1 MSFSLCNKGSS
12 FFAFLKCQTF
22 ILPMVQVNYVTV
34 KSNKNRYL
42 FKNLEICIHTYI
54 YISIYTYR
62 YICVHIYIQMLCI
75 GIKRESLVRC
85 VCVCLALGLCS
96 LGKDDVLVLE
106 IIRMQ

>member
-1 MSFSLCNKGSS
+1 MSFSLWNKGSS

-62 YICVHIYIQMLCI
+62 YICVHIYTNAMYRYKERITGQ
-75 GIKRESLVRC
+75 VC
-85 VCVCLALGLCS
+85 VCVFGFGIMLIG
-96 LGKDDVLVLE
+96 
-106 IIRMQ
+106 